1 MQVIKDPNLTDEH
14 RKAFAEAAKTQD
26 RKALAEIILEYVD
39 PVYLTLDL
47 AGTFMNTREM
57 QFGQLLVKR
66 FTGKY
71 HVQQIVPGQITLAE
85 QTTIK
90 DKAISYNLD
99 ILAAKAGYNELE
111 LAHGGPTFTP
121 ERVRTD
127 VRKAL
132 QEKLLM
138 RTWNALANIWNA
150 GNASALTIPGAAYSN
165 FIDAGGPLTATAL
178 DNAIDHVN
186 FWSGR
191 VRAIVGTE
199 TALAPLSTFGQY
211 KLLITT

>member
-85 QTTIK
+85 QTTIR

-150 GNASALTIPGAAYSN
+150 GNASALTIPGA
-165 FIDAGGPLTATAL
+165 
-178 DNAIDHVN
+178 
-186 FWSGR
+186 
-191 VRAIVGTE
+191 
-199 TALAPLSTFGQY
+199 
-211 KLLITT
+211 